1 MQMPVDDQKTSSFE
15 KMPPPSLP
23 LKAAKANPN
32 ATIALPSMEAFEEM
46 ARVAST
52 PYHGRRTFD
61 DDDDDEVDPNT
72 CAVDIVFKRPKV
84 QPRPQEETP
93 QRQPQ
98 QQPQPEQEMQRFV
111 PLSPL
116 METSREYKSS
126 SSSGGQSLMTTTQNA
141 ALTKSHWG
149 NTHLGC
155 TTASSMAAAK
165 TPAASSLF
173 LSASNPATTGGRR
186 RLHASGA
193 GAAPARGEVTCSSGY
208 MADSSA
214 RTPEG

>member
-1 MQMPVDDQKTSSFE
+1 MAVDDQKTSSFE

-61 DDDDDEVDPNT
+61 DDDDEVDPNT
-72 CAVDIVFKRPKV
+72 CAVDIVFKKPKEQ
-84 QPRPQEETP
+84 QPMPQEGTQP
-93 QRQPQ
+93 QQ

-141 ALTKSHWG
+141 ALTKADLVLVEG
-149 NTHLGC
+149 AVAVTM
-155 TTASSMAAAK
+155 TAAEGQD
-165 TPAASSLF
+165 L
-173 LSASNPATTGGRR
+173 LSPGMR
-186 RLHASGA
+186 
-193 GAAPARGEVTCSSGY
+193 E
-208 MADSSA
+208 
-214 RTPEG
+214 EE

>member
-1 MQMPVDDQKTSSFE
+1 MAVDDQKTSSFE

-61 DDDDDEVDPNT
+61 DDDEDEVDPNT
-72 CAVDIVFKRPKV
+72 CAVDIVFKKPKEQ
-84 QPRPQEETP
+84 QPRPQEET
-93 QRQPQ
+93 QHQQ
-98 QQPQPEQEMQRFV
+98 QQPQPEQEMQRLV

-141 ALTKSHWG
+141 ALTKADLVLVEG
-149 NTHLGC
+149 AVAVTM
-155 TTASSMAAAK
+155 TAAEGQDRREDVGEDVGAE
-165 TPAASSLF
+165 L
-173 LSASNPATTGGRR
+173 LSPGMR
-186 RLHASGA
+186 
-193 GAAPARGEVTCSSGY
+193 E
-208 MADSSA
+208 
-214 RTPEG
+214 EE

>member
-1 MQMPVDDQKTSSFE
+1 MAVDDQKTSSFE

-61 DDDDDEVDPNT
+61 DDDEDEVDPNT
-72 CAVDIVFKRPKV
+72 CAVDIVFKKPKEQ
-84 QPRPQEETP
+84 QPRPQEET
-93 QRQPQ
+93 QHQQ

-141 ALTKSHWG
+141 ALTKSDKVLHEG
-149 NTHLGC
+149 AVVVTV
-155 TTASSMAAAK
+155 TAAQEK
-165 TPAASSLF
+165 D
-173 LSASNPATTGGRR
+173 RR
-186 RLHASGA
+186 EDVGEEVGAELH
-193 GAAPARGEVTCSSGY
+193 
-208 MADSSA
+208 
-214 RTPEG
+214 

>member
-1 MQMPVDDQKTSSFE
+1 MAVDDQKTSSFE

-61 DDDDDEVDPNT
+61 EDDDEVDPNT
-72 CAVDIVFKRPKV
+72 CAVDIVFKRPKEQ
-84 QPRPQEETP
+84 QPRPQEET
-93 QRQPQ
+93 QPQ

-141 ALTKSHWG
+141 ALTKSDKVLHEG
-149 NTHLGC
+149 AVVVTV
-155 TTASSMAAAK
+155 TAAQEK
-165 TPAASSLF
+165 D
-173 LSASNPATTGGRR
+173 RR
-186 RLHASGA
+186 EDVGEEVGAELHSPGM
-193 GAAPARGEVTCSSGY
+193 RE
-208 MADSSA
+208 
-214 RTPEG
+214 EE